1 MLHYVRN
8 KKEVTVQV
16 WANPIHEVNLNG
28 FANVAENGVNS
39 NLLKESEENKM
50 AELLESTMLICFG
63 LSWPMNLAKNIKA
76 KSARN
81 MSLQFILLI
90 ITGYI
95 AGITAKIYT
104 HRFNYVLVVYLLN
117 LVIVSANVIVYFINR
132 RYDRQ
137 ATAAN
142 AELSRQLSGTAEKDI
157 INAADADTSA
167 RPNHMN
173 APINPS
179 IHNQGDDEMETYRE
193 LNSITEAGGVVLF
206 GSNTFA
212 SLPVGELVQAFRINE
227 PIYNRSIKNVRI
239 DHIESYLKVC
249 LYDLNPRKIF
259 VNMGEI
265 DILDEHVDVDNF
277 IAKYEW
283 LLYMI
288 HTRTKASI
296 YIVPIVSDC
305 QAAFKI
311 NQRLKTLAAQTGC
324 KYIDTSGVL
333 EAKRPTL
340 RLFELLKVHMRNH
353 PINFADAMEVG
364 NLSNRKLEDTP
375 NDRHTSPE
383 PGVRRAPA
391 YVKR

>member
-1 MLHYVRN
+1 
-8 KKEVTVQV
+8 
-16 WANPIHEVNLNG
+16 
-28 FANVAENGVNS
+28 
-39 NLLKESEENKM
+39 M

-90 ITGYI
+90 ITGYV
-95 AGITAKIYT
+95 AGISAKLYN

-117 LVIVSANVIVYFINR
+117 LVVVSANVVVYFINR

-137 ATAAN
+137 AQTAAAN
-142 AELSRQLSGTAEKDI
+142 QTGMA
-157 INAADADTSA
+157 SA
-167 RPNHMN
+167 SFK
-173 APINPS
+173 PS
-179 IHNQGDDEMETYRE
+179 IQTSIQNQGDDEMETYRE

-212 SLPVGELVQAFRINE
+212 SLPIGELAQAFRITE
-227 PIYNRSIKNVRI
+227 PIYNRSIRDVRI

-249 LYDLNPRKIF
+249 LYDLNPRRIF
-259 VNMGEI
+259 VNMGDV
-265 DILDEHVDVDNF
+265 DILDENVDVDNF
-277 IAKYEW
+277 ISKYEW

-288 HTRTKASI
+288 HTKTQASI

-305 QAAFKI
+305 PAAFKI
-311 NQRLKTLAAQTGC
+311 NQRLKALAVQTGC
-324 KYIDTSGVL
+324 KYIDVSGAL
-333 EAKRPTL
+333 ESKRPTL

-364 NLSNRKLEDTP
+364 NLSGRRTGDVP
-375 NDRHTSPE
+375 NDGRPSAE
-383 PGVRRAPA
+383 PGRKMVPNRQAL
-391 YVKR
+391 

>member
-1 MLHYVRN
+1 
-8 KKEVTVQV
+8 
-16 WANPIHEVNLNG
+16 
-28 FANVAENGVNS
+28 
-39 NLLKESEENKM
+39 M

-104 HRFNYVLVVYLLN
+104 HRFNYVLAVYLLN
-117 LVIVSANVIVYFINR
+117 LVIVSANVVVYFINR
-132 RYDRQ
+132 RYDKQ
-137 ATAAN
+137 EKTAN
-142 AELSRQLSGTAEKDI
+142 AKLSRQLSGKDNPAE
-157 INAADADTSA
+157 AA
-167 RPNHMN
+167 
-173 APINPS
+173 APIKPS
-179 IHNQGDDEMETYRE
+179 IHNQGEDEMETYRE

-212 SLPVGELVQAFRINE
+212 NLPVGELTQAFRITE

-249 LYDLNPRKIF
+249 LFDLNPRKIF
-259 VNMGEI
+259 VNMGDI
-265 DILDEHVDVDNF
+265 DILDENVDIDNF

-288 HTRTKASI
+288 HTKTKASI
-296 YIVPIVSDC
+296 YIVPIVSDS
-305 QAAFKI
+305 QAAFQI
-311 NQRLKTLAAQTGC
+311 NQRLKTLASQTGC
-324 KYIDTSGVL
+324 KCIDVSGVL
-333 EAKRPTL
+333 ESKRPTL

-353 PINFADAMEVG
+353 PINFADAMEAG
-364 NLSNRKLEDTP
+364 ALSNRKLEDVP
-375 NDRHTSPE
+375 NNGHSSPE
-383 PGVRRAPA
+383 RS
-391 YVKR
+391 VKGEPIYAKH

>member
-1 MLHYVRN
+1 
-8 KKEVTVQV
+8 
-16 WANPIHEVNLNG
+16 
-28 FANVAENGVNS
+28 
-39 NLLKESEENKM
+39 M

-76 KSARN
+76 KSAKN

-104 HRFNYVLVVYLLN
+104 HRFNYVLAVYLLN
-117 LVIVSANVIVYFINR
+117 LIIVSANVIVFFINR

-137 ATAAN
+137 AKTAN
-142 AELSRQLSGTAEKDI
+142 AELSRQLSGTSRKTAREPA
-157 INAADADTSA
+157 AADTFTKSAHTSA
-167 RPNHMN
+167 PLK
-173 APINPS
+173 PS
-179 IHNQGDDEMETYRE
+179 IQNQGDDEMETYRE

-212 SLPVGELVQAFRINE
+212 SLPVGELVQAFRITE
-227 PIYNRSIKNVRI
+227 PIYNRSVKNVRI

-259 VNMGEI
+259 VNMGDI
-265 DILDEHVDVDNF
+265 DILDEHVDIDNF

-288 HTRTKASI
+288 HTKTQASI

-305 QAAFKI
+305 QTAFEI
-311 NQRLKTLAAQTGC
+311 NQKLKTLAAQTGC
-324 KYIDTSGVL
+324 KYVDVSGVL

-364 NLSNRKLEDTP
+364 NLSNRELEDVP
-375 NDRHTSPE
+375 NDGHTSPE
-383 PGVRRAPA
+383 PGVGRAPV

>member
-1 MLHYVRN
+1 M
-8 KKEVTVQV
+8 
-16 WANPIHEVNLNG
+16 
-28 FANVAENGVNS
+28 
-39 NLLKESEENKM
+39 KM

-76 KSARN
+76 KSASN

-95 AGITAKIYT
+95 AGISAKLYN

-117 LVIVSANVIVYFINR
+117 LIVVSANVIVYFINR

-137 ATAAN
+137 TQAAAATQTAAAN
-142 AELSRQLSGTAEKDI
+142 QTAASFK
-157 INAADADTSA
+157 
-167 RPNHMN
+167 
-173 APINPS
+173 PS
-179 IHNQGDDEMETYRE
+179 IYNQGDDEMETYRE

-212 SLPVGELVQAFRINE
+212 SLPIGELTQAFRITE
-227 PIYNRSIKNVRI
+227 QIYNRSIRDIRI

-259 VNMGEI
+259 VNMGDV
-265 DILDEHVDVDNF
+265 DILDENVDIDNF
-277 IAKYEW
+277 ISKYEW

-288 HTRTKASI
+288 HTKTQASI
-296 YIVPIVSDC
+296 YIVPIISDNP
-305 QAAFKI
+305 AAFKI
-311 NQRLKTLAAQTGC
+311 NQRLKALAAQTGC
-324 KYIDTSGVL
+324 KYIDVSGVL
-333 EAKRPTL
+333 ESKRPTL

-364 NLSNRKLEDTP
+364 NLSGRRIENAPD
-375 NDRHTSPE
+375 DGQTSAE
-383 PGVRRAPA
+383 PGF
-391 YVKR
+391 KRKAAFAKH